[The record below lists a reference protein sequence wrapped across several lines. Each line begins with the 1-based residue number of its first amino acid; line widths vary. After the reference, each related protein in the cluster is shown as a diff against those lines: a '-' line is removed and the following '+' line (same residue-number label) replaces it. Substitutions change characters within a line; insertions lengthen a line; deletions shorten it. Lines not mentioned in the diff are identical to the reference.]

1 MKSMYRLTVRGYELD
16 SFGHVNN
23 AVYLQY
29 AEAAKW
35 DFFSQ
40 SGVLEKM
47 QEQGYFPVVLEN
59 RLRYMHELRMMD
71 TVLIETAWKCGS
83 SITEYVHVMRNEK
96 TGQIA
101 CKVSGK
107 LAYVNHERI
116 ICDTPDFIRQYM
128 ECTENEDRS
137 KTKLPLD

>member
-1 MKSMYRLTVRGYELD
+1 MKSFYHLTVRGYELD
-16 SFGHVNN
+16 SFGHDNN

-35 DFFSQ
+35 DFFSRC
-40 SGVLEKM
+40 GVLEKM

-59 RLRYMHELRMMD
+59 QLRYMHELRMLD
-71 TVLIETAWKCGS
+71 AVQIETTWKWKN
-83 SITEYVHVMRNEK
+83 SITEYVHIMRNEK

-107 LAYVNHERI
+107 LVYVNRERI
-116 ICDTPDFIRQYM
+116 ICDIPDFIRQQM
-128 ECTENEDRS
+128 ERTEDED
-137 KTKLPLD
+137 